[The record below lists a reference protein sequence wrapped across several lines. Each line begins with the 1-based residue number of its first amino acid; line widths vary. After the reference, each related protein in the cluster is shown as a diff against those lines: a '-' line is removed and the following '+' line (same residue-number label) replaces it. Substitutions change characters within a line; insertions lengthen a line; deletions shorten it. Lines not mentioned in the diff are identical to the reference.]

1 MQTDERAILRTG
13 PDLLAPNPVDSV
25 AALDQKRSPMLHR
38 CDDRV
43 ALLFEA

>member
-25 AALDQKRSPMLHR
+25 AALDQGPKTIADVASVRRSSGTPL
-38 CDDRV
+38 
-43 ALLFEA
+43 